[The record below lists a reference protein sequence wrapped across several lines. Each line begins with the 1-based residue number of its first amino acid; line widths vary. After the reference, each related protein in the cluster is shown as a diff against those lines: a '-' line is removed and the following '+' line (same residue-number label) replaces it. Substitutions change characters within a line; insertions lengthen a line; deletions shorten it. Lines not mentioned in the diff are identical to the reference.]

1 MILPLTDKENKSYE
15 KQKVCYTCKKD
26 ISTDENDKNEF
37 KLYHKVR
44 DHCHYSGKFRGA
56 AHSICNLGYKTPK
69 EIPVV
74 LHNGSTYDHHFI
86 INQLAKE
93 FDGQLEGRIE
103 KIQRNILLFQY
114 QLVKDLIVVK
124 QLRTY

>member
-1 MILPLTDKENKSYE
+1 MEKFCKNLREHAMKIIDYEKKEMILPLTDKENKSYE

-74 LHNGSTYDHHFI
+74 LHN
-86 INQLAKE
+86 
-93 FDGQLEGRIE
+93 
-103 KIQRNILLFQY
+103 QY